1 MKATLKVLFLS
12 TALGAL
18 AVPALA
24 EDLVVGLATAQTGGL
39 APYDQPSLKGL
50 QMAVDEINA
59 AGGIAGKF
67 PIKLV
72 ARDTRS
78 DAAQT
83 ALVAQ
88 ELVDEGISIL
98 ITPCDA
104 DPSIAAGQI
113 TQAAQIPAFSFCA
126 TTPTMPLA
134 VGDYMFGNYPA
145 DNVQA
150 AVLANYAR
158 DKGFSTAY
166 VLKSPDTA
174 YTLKLPEY
182 FVTSFKGKG
191 GEVVGEG
198 TYSMGQQDFSA
209 EVTKIKALNPA
220 PDVIMT
226 AAYEPDFPAFI
237 RQLRGAGVTTPILGS
252 DGIDSPTTFGLGPLV
267 DGVVFTTAGFAVEG
281 SPLAAFNEKHKA
293 RFGQDPDTV
302 YIANGY
308 DLGKVIEAAV
318 TKADSVEPTA
328 IREAVAGLENVEG
341 VTGKISYAGTQG
353 MPLRSVSLVRIE
365 GGNRSLVS
373 QGVPAAEDVPAP

>member
-1 MKATLKVLFLS
+1 MKSKLKVLFLS
-12 TALGAL
+12 TALCASAL
-18 AVPALA
+18 PALA
-24 EDLVVGLATAQTGGL
+24 EDLVIGLATAQTGGL
-39 APYDQPSLKGL
+39 APYDQPSLRGL
-50 QMAVDEINA
+50 EMAIEEINA

-72 ARDTRS
+72 AKDTRS

-88 ELVDEGISIL
+88 ELVDEGVKIV

-113 TQAAQIPAFSFCA
+113 TQAAQIPTFSFCA

-150 AVLANYAR
+150 AVLANYAK
-158 DKGFSTAY
+158 DKGFKTAY
-166 VLKSPDTA
+166 ILKSPDTA

-182 FVTSFKGKG
+182 FAESFKGKG
-191 GEVVGEG
+191 GELLGEG
-198 TYSMGQQDFSA
+198 TFSMGQQDFSA
-209 EVTKIKALNPA
+209 EVTKIKAMNPA

-237 RQLRGAGVTTPILGS
+237 RQLRGAGVTTPVLGS
-252 DGIDSPTTFGLGPLV
+252 DGIDSPTTFGLGEIV
-267 DGVVFTTAGFAVEG
+267 DGVVFTTAGFATDG
-281 SPLAAFNEKHKA
+281 NPLAAFNGKYKDK
-293 RFGQDPDTV
+293 FGQEPDTV

-318 TKADSVEPTA
+318 TKAGSIEPTA
-328 IREAVAGLENVEG
+328 IRDAVASLEGVQG
-341 VTGKISYAGTQG
+341 VTGSITYAGTQG
-353 MPLRSVSLVRIE
+353 MPLRAVSLVQIA

-373 QGVPAAEDVPAP
+373 QGVPDAADVPAP